1 VFSGTASGIS
11 WFFLYLLYN
20 MDNFRIFITDS
31 LEKFDKNNELYD
43 NMFKNIYSVKYIMNE
58 SEIDYDQVLFYDK
71 DGNKIIEANYEITG
85 TYFVKKAVWIWPWSD
100 ATYNKKLITKS
111 KNLLLYGLKLSSEQ
125 NFNLKLELINSR
137 FLITDPIQIDI
148 HLAIASE
155 LSKNPCIFKIA
166 VPIRAEDIEESAE
179 NRDAIRMKIYKDKDI
194 DDIEKFK
201 LVYFFLFNIK
211 ETV

>member
-1 VFSGTASGIS
+1 
-11 WFFLYLLYN
+11 
-20 MDNFRIFITDS
+20 MDNFRVFITDS
-31 LEKFDKNNELYD
+31 LEKYDKNSDIYD
-43 NMFKNIYSVKYIMNE
+43 NMFKNIYSVKYIMND

-71 DGNKIIEANYEITG
+71 DGKKIIEANYEIAG
-85 TYFVKKAVWIWPWSD
+85 TYFVKKTVWIWPWSD

-125 NFNLKLELINSR
+125 NFSLKLELINSR

-155 LSKNPCIFKIA
+155 LSKNPCIFRIA
-166 VPIRAEDIEESAE
+166 VPIRAEDIEESEVFLGENME
-179 NRDAIRMKIYKDKDI
+179 NRDDIRMKIYKDKDI

-211 ETV
+211 EMS